1 MEQQA
6 GPEETLES
14 RCFRQ
19 WCEKMMFLVSTR
31 FWQRTCAIFWDLLMY
46 TTDHYG
52 FSVQGEKVFRGLEK
66 SLEYFGQAN
75 HLNT

>member
-1 MEQQA
+1 
-6 GPEETLES
+6 
-14 RCFRQ
+14 
-19 WCEKMMFLVSTR
+19 
-31 FWQRTCAIFWDLLMY
+31 MY